1 MKLIEHIEVASVEES
16 HFSVIWLHGFGADGH
31 DFEAIIPELK
41 IPTDL
46 NIRFIFPHAP
56 FRSPV
61 PDSDEKIRAWY
72 SISSDSKRT
81 DKEIGESSHEV
92 KLLIEAE
99 EQKGIKTE
107 NMILAGFSQG
117 GVIALHTGL
126 RHRKRIGGI
135 LALSTYLNDFDNTQA
150 EMSDANLAIP
160 VMQAHGRYDQVIPIV
175 RGATSRENLIRLGLD
190 VRWFDYPMAHE
201 VCREE
206 INDITTFFVDVFRK

>member
-41 IPTDL
+41 IPTGL

-72 SISSDSKRT
+72 SISSDSERT
-81 DKEIGESSHEV
+81 DKEIRESSHEV

-107 NMILAGFSQG
+107 NIILAGFSQG

-135 LALSTYLNDFDNTQA
+135 LALSTYLNDFDKTQA
-150 EMSDANLAIP
+150 EMSDENLAIP
-160 VMQAHGRYDQVIPIV
+160 IMQAHGRYDQVIPIV
-175 RGATSRENLIRLGLD
+175 RGAASRENLIRLGLD
-190 VRWFDYPMAHE
+190 VRWFDYQMAHE

-206 INDITTFFVDVFRK
+206 INDITTFFVDVFQK

>member
-1 MKLIEHIEVASVEES
+1 MKLIEHIEVASVEEP

-41 IPTDL
+41 IPTGL

-56 FRSPV
+56 FRNSV
-61 PDSDEKIRAWY
+61 PDSDAKIRAWY
-72 SISSDSKRT
+72 SISSDSERT
-81 DKEIGESSHEV
+81 DKEIRESSNEV

-99 EQKGIKTE
+99 ERKGIKTE
-107 NMILAGFSQG
+107 NIILAGFSQG

-150 EMSDANLAIP
+150 EMSDENLAIP
-160 VMQAHGRYDQVIPIV
+160 IMQAHGRYDQVIPIA

-190 VRWFDYPMAHE
+190 VRWFDYQMAHE

-206 INDITTFFVDVFRK
+206 INDITTFFVDVFQK

>member
-16 HFSVIWLHGFGADGH
+16 NFSVIWIHGFGADGH

-41 IPTDL
+41 IPTGL

-72 SISSDSKRT
+72 SMSSDSERT
-81 DKEIGESSHEV
+81 DKEIRESSDEV

-107 NMILAGFSQG
+107 NIILAGFSQG

-135 LALSTYLNDFDNTQA
+135 LALSTYLNDFDKTQA
-150 EMSDANLAIP
+150 EMSDENLAIP
-160 VMQAHGRYDQVIPIV
+160 IMQAHGRYDQVIPIV
-175 RGATSRENLIRLGLD
+175 RGAASRENLIRLGLD
-190 VRWFDYPMAHE
+190 VRWFDYQMAHE

-206 INDITTFFVDVFRK
+206 INDITTFFIDVFQK

>member
-31 DFEAIIPELK
+31 DFEAIVPELK
-41 IPTDL
+41 IPTGL

-72 SISSDSKRT
+72 SISSDSERT
-81 DKEIGESSHEV
+81 DKEIRESSHEV

-107 NMILAGFSQG
+107 NIILAGFSQG

-135 LALSTYLNDFDNTQA
+135 LALSTYLNDFDKTQA
-150 EMSDANLAIP
+150 EMSDENLAIP
-160 VMQAHGRYDQVIPIV
+160 IMQAHGRYDQVIPIV

-190 VRWFDYPMAHE
+190 VRWFDYQMAHE
-201 VCREE
+201 VCTEE
-206 INDITTFFVDVFRK
+206 INDIMTFFVDVFQK

>member
-41 IPTDL
+41 IPTGL

-72 SISSDSKRT
+72 SISSDSERT
-81 DKEIGESSHEV
+81 DKEIRESSYEV

-107 NMILAGFSQG
+107 NIILAGFSQG

-135 LALSTYLNDFDNTQA
+135 LALSTYLNDFDKTQA
-150 EMSDANLAIP
+150 EMSDENLAIP
-160 VMQAHGRYDQVIPIV
+160 IMQAHGRYDQVIPIV
-175 RGATSRENLIRLGLD
+175 RGAASRENLIRLGLD
-190 VRWFDYPMAHE
+190 VRWFDYQMAHE

-206 INDITTFFVDVFRK
+206 INDITTFFIDVFQK

>member
-41 IPTDL
+41 IPTGL

-56 FRSPV
+56 FRSLV
-61 PDSDEKIRAWY
+61 PDSDEKMRAWY
-72 SISSDSKRT
+72 SISSDSERT
-81 DKEIGESSHEV
+81 DKEIRESSYEV

-107 NMILAGFSQG
+107 NIILAGFSQG

-135 LALSTYLNDFDNTQA
+135 LALSTYLDDFDNTQA
-150 EMSDANLAIP
+150 EMSDENLAIP
-160 VMQAHGRYDQVIPIV
+160 IMQAHGRYDQVIPIV
-175 RGATSRENLIRLGLD
+175 RGAASRENLIRLGLD
-190 VRWFDYPMAHE
+190 VRWFDYQMAHE

-206 INDITTFFVDVFRK
+206 INDITTFFIDVFQK

>member
-31 DFEAIIPELK
+31 DFEAIVPELK
-41 IPTDL
+41 IPTGL

-72 SISSDSKRT
+72 SISSDSERT
-81 DKEIGESSHEV
+81 DKEIRESSHEV

-107 NMILAGFSQG
+107 NIILAGFSQG

-135 LALSTYLNDFDNTQA
+135 LALSTYLNDFDKTQV
-150 EMSDANLAIP
+150 EMSDENLAIP
-160 VMQAHGRYDQVIPIV
+160 IMQAHGRYDQVIPIV
-175 RGATSRENLIRLGLD
+175 RGAASRENLIRLGLD
-190 VRWFDYPMAHE
+190 VRWFDYQMAHE

-206 INDITTFFVDVFRK
+206 INDITTFFIDVFQK

>member
-31 DFEAIIPELK
+31 DFEAIVPELK
-41 IPTDL
+41 IPTGL

-56 FRSPV
+56 LRSPV

-72 SISSDSKRT
+72 SISSDSERT
-81 DKEIGESSHEV
+81 DKEIRESSHEV

-107 NMILAGFSQG
+107 NIILAGFSQG

-135 LALSTYLNDFDNTQA
+135 LALSTYLNDFDKTQA
-150 EMSDANLAIP
+150 EMSDENLAIP
-160 VMQAHGRYDQVIPIV
+160 IMQAHGRYDQVIPIV
-175 RGATSRENLIRLGLD
+175 RGAASRENLIRLGLD
-190 VRWFDYPMAHE
+190 VRWFDYQMAHE

-206 INDITTFFVDVFRK
+206 INDITTFFIDVFQK

>member
-1 MKLIEHIEVASVEES
+1 MNIEVSSVEEPQ
-16 HFSVIWLHGFGADGH
+16 FSVIWLHGFGADGH

-41 IPTDL
+41 IPTGL

-72 SISSDSKRT
+72 SISSDSERT
-81 DKEIGESSHEV
+81 DKEIRESSHEV

-99 EQKGIKTE
+99 EQKGLKTE
-107 NMILAGFSQG
+107 NIILAGFSQG

-135 LALSTYLNDFDNTQA
+135 LALSTYLNDFDKTQA
-150 EMSDANLAIP
+150 EMSDENLAIP
-160 VMQAHGRYDQVIPIV
+160 IMQAHGRYDQVIPIV
-175 RGATSRENLIRLGLD
+175 RGAASRENLIRLGLD
-190 VRWFDYPMAHE
+190 VRWFDYQMAHE

-206 INDITTFFVDVFRK
+206 INDITTFFIDVFQK

>member
-1 MKLIEHIEVASVEES
+1 MKLIEHIEVASAEEP

-41 IPTDL
+41 IPKDL

-61 PDSDEKIRAWY
+61 PGSDEKIRAWY
-72 SISSDSKRT
+72 SISSDSERT
-81 DKEIGESSHEV
+81 DKEIRESSHEV

-107 NMILAGFSQG
+107 NIILAGFSQG

-150 EMSDANLAIP
+150 EMSDENLAIP
-160 VMQAHGRYDQVIPIV
+160 IMQAHGRYDQVIPIV

-190 VRWFDYPMAHE
+190 VRWFDYQMAHE

-206 INDITTFFVDVFRK
+206 INDITTFFIDVFQK

>member
-31 DFEAIIPELK
+31 DFEAIIRELK
-41 IPTDL
+41 IPTGL

-56 FRSPV
+56 FRNPI

-72 SISSDSKRT
+72 SISSDSERT
-81 DKEIGESSHEV
+81 DKEIRESSHEV

-99 EQKGIKTE
+99 EKKGIKTE
-107 NMILAGFSQG
+107 NIILAGFSQG

-135 LALSTYLNDFDNTQA
+135 LALSTYLNDFDKTQA
-150 EMSDANLAIP
+150 EMSDENLAIP
-160 VMQAHGRYDQVIPIV
+160 IMQAHGRYDQVIPIV
-175 RGATSRENLIRLGLD
+175 RGAASRENLIRLGLD
-190 VRWFDYPMAHE
+190 VRWFDYQMAHE

-206 INDITTFFVDVFRK
+206 INDITAFFVDVFQK